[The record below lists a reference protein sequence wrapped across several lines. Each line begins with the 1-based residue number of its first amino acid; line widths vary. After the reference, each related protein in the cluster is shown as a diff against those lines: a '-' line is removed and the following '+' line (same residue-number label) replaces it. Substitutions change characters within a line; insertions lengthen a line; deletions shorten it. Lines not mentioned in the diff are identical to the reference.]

1 MLLADDYP
9 GMVTAVSR
17 LLSLDCEVVGTVADT
32 SALLESAQRLSPDLI
47 VLDLNLPDLS
57 GLEACR
63 QITQAYPQTKVIVFT
78 AVTDPEIRER
88 RWRSARRPSYR
99 NWGPSPTCSRRSN
112 VWARSLS
119 AFARLRLIRRHPR

>member
-32 SALLESAQRLSPDLI
+32 SALLESAQRLHPDLI

-63 QITQAYPQTKVIVFT
+63 QITQAHPRTKVIVYT
-78 AVTDPEIRER
+78 AATDPEIRQR
-88 RWRSARRPSYR
+88 ALAVGASAFVSKL
-99 NWGPSPTCSRRSN
+99 GPVTDL
-112 VWARSLS
+112 LS
-119 AFARLRLIRRHPR
+119 AVKRLGVEP

>member
-1 MLLADDYP
+1 MTRPRVLLADDYP

-32 SALLESAQRLSPDLI
+32 SALLESAQRLQPDLI

-63 QITQAYPQTKVIVFT
+63 QITQAHPQTKVIVFT
-78 AVTDPEIRER
+78 AVTDPEVRQ
-88 RWRSARRPSYR
+88 
-99 NWGPSPTCSRRSN
+99 
-112 VWARSLS
+112 RSLAVGAS
-119 AFARLRLIRRHPR
+119 AFVSKLGPVTDLLSAIKRLSAEP

>member
-1 MLLADDYP
+1 MTRPRVLLADDYP

-32 SALLESAQRLSPDLI
+32 SALMESAQRLQPDLI

-78 AVTDPEIRER
+78 AVTDPEVRER
-88 RWRSARRPSYR
+88 SLAVGASAFVSKL
-99 NWGPSPTCSRRSN
+99 GPVTDL
-112 VWARSLS
+112 LS
-119 AFARLRLIRRHPR
+119 AIKRLSPEP

>member
-1 MLLADDYP
+1 MTRPRVLLADDYP

-32 SALLESAQRLSPDLI
+32 SALMESAQRLQPDLI

-63 QITQAYPQTKVIVFT
+63 QITQAHPQTKVIVFT
-78 AVTDPEIRER
+78 AVTDPEVRQ
-88 RWRSARRPSYR
+88 
-99 NWGPSPTCSRRSN
+99 
-112 VWARSLS
+112 RSLAVGAS
-119 AFARLRLIRRHPR
+119 AFVSKLGPVTDLLSAIKRLSPEP

>member
-1 MLLADDYP
+1 MTRPRVLLADDYP

-32 SALLESAQRLSPDLI
+32 GALMEFVQRLQPDLI

-78 AVTDPEIRER
+78 AVTDPEVRER
-88 RWRSARRPSYR
+88 SLAVGASAFVSKL
-99 NWGPSPTCSRRSN
+99 GPVTDL
-112 VWARSLS
+112 LS
-119 AFARLRLIRRHPR
+119 AIKRLSPEP

>member
-1 MLLADDYP
+1 MKRPRVLLADDYP

-32 SALLESAQRLSPDLI
+32 SALMESVQRLQPDVI

-63 QITQAYPQTKVIVFT
+63 QITQAHPHTKVIVFS
-78 AVTDPEIRER
+78 AVTDPEVRQ
-88 RWRSARRPSYR
+88 
-99 NWGPSPTCSRRSN
+99 
-112 VWARSLS
+112 RSLAVGAS
-119 AFARLRLIRRHPR
+119 AFVSKLGPVTDLLSAVKGLSVEP